1 MRTTH
6 PTPTIVP
13 KPNVKYS
20 TSERVRWRP
29 EEDVGSVG
37 VTVCKGIS

>member
-13 KPNVKYS
+13 KPKVKYS
-20 TSERVRWRP
+20 TCESVRWRP
-29 EEDVGSVG
+29 EEVGLVG
-37 VTVCKGIS
+37 VTGCKTVS

>member
-20 TSERVRWRP
+20 TCVKVRWRP
-29 EEDVGSVG
+29 EDVGSVG
-37 VTVCKGIS
+37 VTGCKALS